1 MNKKYGLRKN
11 NEFRHVYDKG
21 KSYANKYLV
30 MFFIKNDLDYNRI
43 GFATTKKLGNSVVR
57 SKLKRRMK
65 ESYRLNGTKFKQGY
79 DIVFLSRAN
88 AKDTS
93 YREVESAILHL
104 GKISK
109 LLIKEK

>member
-11 NEFRHVYDKG
+11 SEFRYVYDKG

-109 LLIKEK
+109 LLIKGK

>member
-1 MNKKYGLRKN
+1 MNKEQTLRKN
-11 NEFRHVYDKG
+11 SEFRHVYDKG
-21 KSYANKYLV
+21 KSFANKYIV
-30 MFFIKNDLDYNRI
+30 MFFIKNNLDFNRV

-57 SKLKRRMK
+57 SKFKRRMK
-65 ESYRLNGTKFKQGY
+65 ESYKLNMTKFTQGY

-88 AKDTS
+88 AKDIS

>member
-1 MNKKYGLRKN
+1 MNKEQTLRKN
-11 NEFRHVYDKG
+11 SEFRHVYDKG
-21 KSYANKYLV
+21 KSFANKYIV
-30 MFFIKNDLDYNRI
+30 MFFIKNNLSFNRV

-57 SKLKRRMK
+57 SKFKRRMK
-65 ESYRLNGTKFKQGY
+65 ESFRLNDTKFTQGY

-88 AKDTS
+88 AKDIS

-109 LLIKEK
+109 LIIKEK